1 MGKINKEF
9 MLSDS
14 SVNTYGFR
22 LLTSGYQLS
31 EFNKNPIGYFMHD
44 RNSGVLVKWENLQ
57 IKGDQILGI
66 PNINPSNIRAEQ
78 TINEINQGYLNAASM
93 GHIVVLES
101 SDDLNLKLPNQ
112 TGPTITK
119 WFNRECSL
127 VDIPANVNSISLFD
141 KEDNPLPLNLFAVT
155 QNLVSSKHNPIENDG
170 AEIDVDALL
179 QSAIKN
185 NDITAEQ
192 ATVLKEQFIN
202 NPDKLKSALHD
213 FSVMRI
219 KKLMEMNWDDLDK
232 QGLLPELKEKYLQ
245 GFQKKYYTEF
255 GKDHKS
261 VEEQKSISG
270 NSNDID
276 SENKRLMEFAIKNK
290 DVDPEMAALWK
301 VNFKNNPE
309 KLNRLLKEAVNKRVE
324 TLMEMKWDDL
334 DKKDL
339 LAELKQ
345 KYLQGFKLKF
355 KEHFGLDYTENRNN
369 L

>member
-1 MGKINKEF
+1 MNLKKI
-9 MLSDS
+9 
-14 SVNTYGFR
+14 
-22 LLTSGYQLS
+22 LLAIICIIR
-31 EFNKNPIGYFMHD
+31 EA
-44 RNSGVLVKWENLQ
+44 GVLVKWTGLKK
-57 IKGDQILGI
+57 KGDKVVGY
-66 PNINPSNIRAEQ
+66 PKINPSHPRAAQ
-78 TINEINQGYLNAASM
+78 TIDEINNGFLNAASV
-93 GHIVVLES
+93 GHIVVIDS
-101 SDDLNLKLPNQ
+101 SDDPLLKLPGQ

-141 KEDNPLPLNLFAVT
+141 KDDNPLPLNLFAVA
-155 QNLVSSKHNPIENDG
+155 QNLISSKHNPRENEG
-170 AEIDVDALL
+170 AKIDADALL

-192 ATVLKEQFIN
+192 ASILKEQFIN
-202 NPDKLKSALHD
+202 NPDKLKSALHE

-245 GFQKKYYTEF
+245 GFQKKYYIEF

-261 VEEQKSISG
+261 VEGQKSISD

-290 DVDPEMAALWK
+290 DVDPEMASLWK

-324 TLMEMKWDDL
+324 TLMEMNWDDL

-339 LAELKQ
+339 LSELKQ

-355 KEHFGLDYTENRNN
+355 KEHFGLDYTEN
-369 L
+369 